1 MANNLHR
8 VLTSYVAEP
17 ATVDHPDKP
26 KSGDACRV
34 GRNVGV
40 ALVNEQFGYASGGY
54 RELDGFQVN
63 KPYDP
68 INLNDYTDG
77 QTPVV
82 FQQNQWK
89 LPVRNV
95 GAAAVAN
102 GAIVY
107 YWDDPADAE
116 LLNSVN
122 MTVGLDISAAADA
135 IAGVLRQSL
144 AANTTQADAI
154 VEIFP
159 SIVTT
164 LMLTPTA

>member
-17 ATVDHPDKP
+17 ATVDHPAAP

-40 ALVNEQFGYASGGY
+40 ALVNEQFGYQSGGY

-95 GAAAVAN
+95 DAALAKN

-107 YWDDPADAE
+107 YYDDPTDAE
-116 LLNSVN
+116 AANTINLIVG
-122 MTVGLDISAAADA
+122 VGLAGAADA
-135 IAGVLRQSL
+135 IAGVIRQSII
-144 AANTTQADAI
+144 ADTTVNDAI